1 MNEHIQYKAVLW
13 LYISY
18 SVSNS
23 ALKTNMLLYF
33 LSAGSEKQQKKKKE
47 KRDEVR
53 IILVGKTGAGKSAAG
68 NTILGREEF
77 ESELSSASWTFQCK
91 KADVEVRG
99 RNVAVIDTPGL
110 FDTND
115 TQEEVLKKIQMCI
128 NLSAPGPHI
137 FLVVLKLGRF
147 TKEEEDTV
155 RMIQSIFGKDAAK
168 YSIVLFTHGDK
179 LKRQT
184 IEDFIEKSDK
194 LKEFIQSFS
203 GQYHVFNN
211 QVRDQEQTDRLLEKI
226 DEITLENGG
235 KHYTVKMFRKA
246 KKASKKEER
255 RLSKEMEAE
264 EKQRRRDLRAEVER
278 EMGGPMPY
286 DRDNKC
292 VLQ

>member
-1 MNEHIQYKAVLW
+1 
-13 LYISY
+13 
-18 SVSNS
+18 
-23 ALKTNMLLYF
+23 MLLYF
-33 LSAGSEKQQKKKKE
+33 LSAGSEKQQKKKK
-47 KRDEVR
+47 KKKKSDEVR

-68 NTILGREEF
+68 NTIIGREEF

-91 KADVEVRG
+91 KAEVEVRG

-115 TQEEVLKKIQMCI
+115 TQEEVLKKIKMCI

-211 QVRDQEQTDRLLEKI
+211 QVRDQEQTHRLLEKI

-235 KHYTVKMFRKA
+235 KHYTVKMFRRA

-264 EKQRRRDLRAEVER
+264 EKRRRRDLRAEVER

-286 DRDNKC
+286 DRDSKC